1 MLKKLTAAGVLA
13 ATATG
18 VMLAGGP
25 AYADLLSARKAA
37 APATYPV
44 DCYQSPYYQSP
55 YYQPAWCANTPSIT
69 VYPGYPAY
77 PAYPGYYGW
86 NRWHHH
92 YWPGRV
98 YFRR

>member
-1 MLKKLTAAGVLA
+1 MLKKLTAAGILA

-18 VMLAGGP
+18 VMLASGP
-25 AYADLLSARKAA
+25 ANADLLSARQAA
-37 APATYPV
+37 VPATTVTAATYPV
-44 DCYQSPYYQSP
+44 ECYQPGYYQP
-55 YYQPAWCANTPSIT
+55 GYQPAWCANAPSIA
-69 VYPGYPAY
+69 VYPGYPA
-77 PAYPGYYGW
+77 YGW

>member
-1 MLKKLTAAGVLA
+1 MLKKLTAAGFLA

-18 VMLAGGP
+18 VMLSAGP
-25 AYADLLSARKAA
+25 ANADLLSAHRAA

-44 DCYQSPYYQSP
+44 GCYQPGYV
-55 YYQPAWCANTPSIT
+55 YQPAWCTTTPSIT
-69 VYPGYPAY
+69 VYPGYPTY
-77 PAYPGYYGW
+77 GYGW
-86 NRWHHH
+86 NRWHHHH